1 MNEEPMKKLLWIV
14 FVVALITAA
23 GCKTVTQ
30 TDVVILPEERIFTI
44 QAGSPVHVWLDKK
57 DMGEISFP
65 TDMKLVNEVVLIRQE
80 QKLNDA
86 ALDKVKAEKSK
97 NVWITILGSALAAV
111 GGIAGVWAKVKSVQ
125 AAKKP
130 EKIV

>member
-1 MNEEPMKKLLWIV
+1 MKKLLWIIPV
-14 FVVALITAA
+14 FAIIVSA

-30 TDVVILPEERIFTI
+30 KDVVILPEERIFTI

-65 TDMKLVNEVVLIRQE
+65 EDMKLVNEVVLIRQE

-86 ALDKVKAEKSK
+86 AIDKVKVEKDK
-97 NVWITILGSALAAV
+97 NMWITILGSALAAV
-111 GGIAGVWAKVKSVQ
+111 GGFAGIWAKIKSAQ
-125 AAKKP
+125 PKKT
-130 EKIV
+130 